1 MRKLILLEENK
12 KKLLKE
18 EWESIDSL
26 KAQLPPEVVAMMN
39 ASVQGKKG
47 DDWSSSNKWTD
58 SSEYCPSIESHKAL
72 IEIFIEES
80 YKNWNCTLEQLDP
93 GKDVLIEIIYQLGF
107 KESENPYFNFMKTF
121 FTKNSGFVLSE
132 DNWNV
137 LYDLYANQI
146 IEASDLVGTGR
157 DKDSHIIFNGFLYK
171 EERVSKDSYMIVD
184 AYEKLSDNSFAKSLN
199 LDAIKNIKTQGKPKS
214 FAELN
219 TSMTPI
225 QIRNTIVFKEPSN
238 LSGDINSYY
247 YIKEAIN
254 VGMSST
260 DYLSGYLSNKKGEV
274 VGEYSTVM
282 YNDKE
287 MTQKIEPKSNVQ
299 YKNILDGKM
308 YTWSSVQVTDPND
321 SNKSIQITAFVPSS
335 QSAISSNNNKYVD
348 ALYKGLRN
356 SSVQDRINII
366 KALIDNGLIDKDSI
380 KGLL

>member
-12 KKLLKE
+12 KKILKE
-18 EWESIDSL
+18 AWESIDSL
-26 KAQLPPEVVAMMN
+26 KAKLPTDVVAMMN

-58 SSEYCPSIESHKAL
+58 ASEYCPSIESHKAL
-72 IEIFIEES
+72 IEIFIEEA
-80 YKNWNCTLEQLDP
+80 YTNWHCTLEQLDP

-107 KESENPYFNFMKTF
+107 KESENPYFNFMETF

-132 DNWNV
+132 NNWNV

-146 IEASDLVGTGR
+146 IEASDLTGNGR
-157 DKDSHIIFNGFLYK
+157 DKDSHIIFNGFLFK
-171 EERVSKDSYMIVD
+171 EERISKDSYMIVD

-254 VGMSST
+254 VGLSST

-287 MTQKIEPKSNVQ
+287 MTQKIEPKSDVQ

-308 YTWSSVQVTDPND
+308 YTWSTVQVADPNN
-321 SNKSIQITAFVPSS
+321 SNKNIQITAFVPSS
-335 QSAISSNNNKYVD
+335 QDTISSTNNKYVD
-348 ALYKGLRN
+348 SLYKGLKN